1 MAGRGP
7 ARGAPLWSVPL
18 LTLFTPM
25 AVAQQLLGASV
36 TETTLSVMLAMMA
49 FTLVIVLVLYRRQ
62 RRLTALLRQE
72 SRTDHLTLIP
82 NRRHFFELL
91 ESNTAMASR
100 YGQPLCL
107 AVLDVDHFK
116 DVNDTYG
123 HTAGDEVLVAIA
135 AAMQSRLRR
144 SDSVGR
150 LGGEEFG
157 VLLPMTSLQAGA
169 VIIERLRQQ
178 VAALQFPGLQPPP
191 LVRCSIGVAEYVA
204 DMSAEAFY
212 HEADTA
218 LYRAKEAGRNCVA
231 LAEPAPDRQRQVG
244 PVSASG

>member
-1 MAGRGP
+1 MA
-7 ARGAPLWSVPL
+7 A
-18 LTLFTPM
+18 
-25 AVAQQLLGASV
+25 AQQLLGASV
-36 TETTLSVMLAMMA
+36 TETTLSVLLAMMA
-49 FTLVIVLVLYRRQ
+49 FTLAIVLVLYRRQ
-62 RRLTALLRQE
+62 RKLTALLRRE

-91 ESNTAMASR
+91 DSSTAMASR

-116 DVNDTYG
+116 DINDSYG
-123 HTAGDEVLVAIA
+123 HTAGDEVLVRIA
-135 AAMQSRLRR
+135 AVMQSRLRR

-178 VAALQFPGLQPPP
+178 IAALEFPGLEPPP
-191 LVRCSIGVAEYVA
+191 QVSCSIGVAGHAA

-212 HEADTA
+212 HAADTA
-218 LYRAKEAGRNCVA
+218 LYRAKDAGRNCVA
-231 LAEPAPDRQRQVG
+231 LAEPPPERQG
-244 PVSASG
+244 CAEPSPVSG